1 MLNYTNYV
9 SFFIKLYYIV
19 ILSYGLVFI
28 LLNLRFLYL
37 NFNFD
42 ITSLYTG
49 NFYNIESHL
58 ESSNSINESALAHAE
73 SFIEKYFGMLC
84 F

>member
-1 MLNYTNYV
+1 MYYYTNYGY
-9 SFFIKLYYIV
+9 SFIKLYYIT
-19 ILSYGLVFI
+19 ILVYSLVFI
-28 LLNLRFLYL
+28 LLNLWLLYL

-42 ITSLYTG
+42 ITNLYTG
-49 NFYNIESHL
+49 NSNIESHL
-58 ESSNSINESALAHAE
+58 QPSNSINESVLHHTE